1 MTNLLLFSP
10 RSIEIRAANKTAVD
24 AGMPARSHD
33 GASENGPFTI
43 SQEAW
48 GNLARMVPEGLA
60 RIGVTQAIIAM
71 GPFSSSVLP
80 DAWQGFINAAGE
92 WDRSVRPG
100 LQVLADDI
108 ISYAHDTAPQLYGQL
123 AERLRPLE
131 GRSPSKEEADD
142 CVAILDALAQ
152 AADQRA
158 QRAVDLSRQIAP
170 FAEAVRGF
178 GDALAQHERN
188 PAVRVMLPD
197 IPFMCL
203 SYGDD
208 GLACAGDVRNTDR
221 RQFWVLDFQ
230 PQRGAYTFTSAAD
243 PGRVLIVDQDPQ
255 LIELGK
261 ISGPF
266 GIAFLN
272 EGPRPRM
279 EAWTNVTREGVV
291 ANAALFHIPPFHD
304 RYIQNVSYNS
314 LTLDCAGNDDWQQGT
329 PVLAFRKNDGANQH
343 WSFDPPL
350 RSQQEIQFHDIVAPV
365 GEMAR
370 QVSGLQHLQ
379 GDWAAIADD
388 MRAGVTH
395 VLSCVELN
403 QPFIAGLQVDEVLS
417 AWGELAQEA
426 AAASNGLRQ

>member
-1 MTNLLLFSP
+1 MTNLLLFAP
-10 RSIEIRAANKTAVD
+10 RSIQAGAVSKTAVD
-24 AGMPARSHD
+24 ARMSAASPARPSD
-33 GASENGPFTI
+33 SGPFAI

-48 GNLARMVPEGLA
+48 TNLARMVPEGLD
-60 RIGVTQAIIAM
+60 RVDVTRHIIAM
-71 GPFSSSVLP
+71 GPFSSSALP
-80 DAWQGFINAAGE
+80 DAWWGFINAAGE

-131 GRSPSKEEADD
+131 DRPPSKEEADA
-142 CVAILDALAQ
+142 CVVILAALAQ

-158 QRAVDLSRQIAP
+158 QRAVELSRQVAP
-170 FAEAVRGF
+170 FAEAVRRF
-178 GDALAQHERN
+178 GDAFAQHERN

-208 GLACAGDVRNTDR
+208 GLACAGDVRNSDK
-221 RQFWVLDFQ
+221 RQFWVVDFQ
-230 PQRGAYTFTSAAD
+230 PQKGAYTFTSVAD
-243 PGRVLIVDQDPQ
+243 PDRVLIVDQDPR
-255 LIELGK
+255 LIELGNMRV
-261 ISGPF
+261 PF
-266 GIAFLN
+266 GIAFFN

-279 EAWTNVTREGVV
+279 EVRGNVTPGGVV
-291 ANAALFHIPPFHD
+291 ADAALFRIPPFHD
-304 RYIQNVSYNS
+304 RYIQNVNYNS
-314 LTLDCAGNDDWQQGT
+314 LTLDCAGDDGWQQGT
-329 PVLAFRKNDGANQH
+329 PVLAFLKNGGANQH

-350 RSQQEIQFHDIVAPV
+350 RRLEEIDFHDIVEPV
-365 GEMAR
+365 GVMAG

-388 MRAGVTH
+388 MRAGVAH

-417 AWGELAQEA
+417 AWSQLAQEA

>member
-1 MTNLLLFSP
+1 MTNLLLFAP
-10 RSIEIRAANKTAVD
+10 RSIQVGTVNKTASD
-24 AGMPARSHD
+24 GHMSAASPAR
-33 GASENGPFTI
+33 ASDSGPFAI

-48 GNLARMVPEGLA
+48 SNLARMVPEGLA
-60 RIGVTQAIIAM
+60 RTDAARDMIAL
-71 GPFSSSVLP
+71 GSFSSAALP
-80 DAWQGFINAAGE
+80 DAWWGFINAAGE

-100 LQVLADDI
+100 LQTLADDI

-131 GRSPSKEEADD
+131 DRAPSKEEADA

-158 QRAVDLSRQIAP
+158 RRALDLSRQVGP

-178 GDALAQHERN
+178 GDAFAQHERN

-208 GLACAGDVRNTDR
+208 NLACAGDVRITDK

-230 PQRGAYTFTSAAD
+230 PQSGAYTFTNAAAPD
-243 PGRVLIVDQDPQ
+243 RMLIVDQDPR
-255 LIELGK
+255 LIELGNMR
-261 ISGPF
+261 SPF
-266 GIAFLN
+266 GISFVN

-279 EAWTNVTREGVV
+279 EARGNVTPGGVV
-291 ANAALFHIPPFHD
+291 ADAALFRIPPFHD
-304 RYIQNVSYNS
+304 RYIQNVSYHS
-314 LTLDCAGNDDWQQGT
+314 LTLDCAGNDGWQQGT
-329 PVLAFRKNDGANQH
+329 PVLAFLKNGGANQH

-350 RSQQEIQFHDIVAPV
+350 RSLQEIDFHDMIAPV
-365 GEMAR
+365 GIMAG
-370 QVSGLQHLQ
+370 QVGGLQHLQ

-388 MRAGVTH
+388 MRAGVAR

-417 AWGELAQEA
+417 AWGQLAQEA
-426 AAASNGLRQ
+426 AAASSGLHQ